1 MNKNLKKIAITTVL
15 SVASLSA
22 IGCGQA
28 NKISNKNLTQY
39 TNEASTNSRT
49 LANKKEANASRNQF
63 GKIVSASAY
72 NEQKYISPK
81 LTSSSIEN
89 SISSQ
94 TPNDF
99 GFRLYILSNVPF
111 TNITEEDS
119 NQTDS
124 NQTTQTS
131 NEQMNEL
138 NLKRSVLMIYVNEIQ
153 NGNVN
158 LTQENKDEIN
168 RQIEIINQNN
178 VFKNSES
185 TTYNLPRNSQNQN
198 ENISSTISAV
208 DSILNII
215 ETNLT
220 SSSKYYQTNLSQ
232 NYGNFVSNTNNTNE
246 CDDNCLIAQNIAK
259 SLNMKISQN
268 NNNTNSNENNNI
280 STLEENSTN
289 NQNTQI
295 RSNISTN
302 QLNNNNLNTI
312 NQRNY
317 IQNQTNQSHLTKDVK
332 DSDRIAS
339 RTNQNTSRT
348 NQMTNGTNQNTSG
361 ANLTDSKTN
370 QNMSEASQNNSAS
383 QTGSNI
389 LTRTN
394 TPRTI
399 RANRYPER
407 NSATNTNNSTK
418 LSAENNAVR
427 VPYRATNI

>member
-1 MNKNLKKIAITTVL
+1 MNKNFKKIAITTVL

-22 IGCGQA
+22 IGCGQT

-39 TNEASTNSRT
+39 TNEASSN
-49 LANKKEANASRNQF
+49 LKNYANKKEANTSQNQF
-63 GKIVSASAY
+63 GKIVSAAAY

-81 LTSSSIEN
+81 QTSSSIEN

-94 TPNDF
+94 SPNEF
-99 GFRLYILSNVPF
+99 GFRLYILSNMPF
-111 TNITEEDS
+111 TNITTEDS
-119 NQTDS
+119 NLNNT

-168 RQIEIINQNN
+168 RQIEIINQKN

-232 NYGNFVSNTNNTNE
+232 NYGSFVSNTNESNI

-268 NNNTNSNENNNI
+268 DKNITNQNNNI
-280 STLEENSTN
+280 STLDENYTN
-289 NQNTQI
+289 NQNTQN
-295 RSNISTN
+295 RSNISAN

-317 IQNQTNQSHLTKDVK
+317 IQNQTNQSHLTKDIKENNQTTNRVNQTT
-332 DSDRIAS
+332 SRAS
-339 RTNQNTSRT
+339 NQSSTDTNQNTSRT
-348 NQMTNGTNQNTSG
+348 NQNSGNTQ
-361 ANLTDSKTN
+361 TD
-370 QNMSEASQNNSAS
+370 
-383 QTGSNI
+383 SNI

-407 NSATNTNNSTK
+407 NSAANTSNSTN

>member
-1 MNKNLKKIAITTVL
+1 MNKNFKKIAITTVL

-22 IGCGQA
+22 IGCGQT

-39 TNEASTNSRT
+39 TNEASSN
-49 LANKKEANASRNQF
+49 LKNYANKKEANTSQNQL
-63 GKIVSASAY
+63 GKIVSAAAY

-81 LTSSSIEN
+81 QTSSSIEN

-94 TPNDF
+94 SPNEF
-99 GFRLYILSNVPF
+99 GFRLYILSNMPF
-111 TNITEEDS
+111 TNITTEDS
-119 NQTDS
+119 TLNNTNQA
-124 NQTTQTS
+124 TQTP

-232 NYGNFVSNTNNTNE
+232 NYGSFVSNTNESNM

-268 NNNTNSNENNNI
+268 DKNITNQNNNI
-280 STLEENSTN
+280 STLDENYTN
-289 NQNTQI
+289 NQNTQN
-295 RSNISTN
+295 RSNISAN

-317 IQNQTNQSHLTKDVK
+317 IQNQTNQSHLTKDIKENNQTTNRVNQTTSRASNQSST
-332 DSDRIAS
+332 DTNQSTS
-339 RTNQNTSRT
+339 RTNQNS
-348 NQMTNGTNQNTSG
+348 GNT
-361 ANLTDSKTN
+361 
-370 QNMSEASQNNSAS
+370 

-407 NSATNTNNSTK
+407 NSAANTSNTTN

>member
-22 IGCGQA
+22 IGCGQT

-39 TNEASTNSRT
+39 TNEASSN
-49 LANKKEANASRNQF
+49 LKNYANKKEANTSQNQF
-63 GKIVSASAY
+63 GKIVSAAAY

-81 LTSSSIEN
+81 QTSSSIEN

-94 TPNDF
+94 SPNEF
-99 GFRLYILSNVPF
+99 GFRLYILSNMPF
-111 TNITEEDS
+111 TNITTEDS
-119 NQTDS
+119 NLNNT
-124 NQTTQTS
+124 NQATQTS

-232 NYGNFVSNTNNTNE
+232 NYGSFVSNTNESNM
-246 CDDNCLIAQNIAK
+246 CDDNCIIAQNIAK

-268 NNNTNSNENNNI
+268 DKNITNQNSNI
-280 STLEENSTN
+280 STLDENYTN
-289 NQNTQI
+289 NQNTQN
-295 RSNISTN
+295 RSNISAN
-302 QLNNNNLNTI
+302 HLNNNNLNTI

-317 IQNQTNQSHLTKDVK
+317 IQNQTNQSHLTKDIKENNQTTNSVNQTT
-332 DSDRIAS
+332 SRAS
-339 RTNQNTSRT
+339 NQSSTDINQNTSRT
-348 NQMTNGTNQNTSG
+348 NQNSGNT
-361 ANLTDSKTN
+361 
-370 QNMSEASQNNSAS
+370 

-407 NSATNTNNSTK
+407 NSTASTSNSTNF
-418 LSAENNAVR
+418 SAENNAVR